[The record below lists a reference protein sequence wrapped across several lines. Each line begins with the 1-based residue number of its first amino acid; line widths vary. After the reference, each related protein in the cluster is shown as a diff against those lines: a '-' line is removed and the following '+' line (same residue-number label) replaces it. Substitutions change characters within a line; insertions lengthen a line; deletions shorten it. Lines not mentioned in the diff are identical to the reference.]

1 MFKHETR
8 NVFAEKVSKITLSLN
23 VDKRLQS
30 FHKVKSCQYGTSVKH
45 AKKEFFRHV
54 KAKN

>member
-30 FHKVKSCQYGTSVKH
+30 FHKVKSYQYGTSVKH
-45 AKKEFFRHV
+45 AEKEFFRHV